1 MGLKFDYDK
10 RNQKF
15 QTSDGFRSFY
25 SLDMPI
31 ISDTNTLTNFYNYKV
46 FSELFENNISTLSI
60 SLSSANSLTGDDIKL
75 SERLYIPQ
83 KRLRGFVKGKV
94 GPKDGSD
101 YIGGNYYTTLNLS
114 TSLPQVLPN
123 LENINVSSFVDIG
136 NVWGV
141 DDSSLDESS
150 EIRSSIGIGVDW
162 FTVVG
167 PLSFSFAQPITKANT
182 DAEETFRF
190 NLGTTF

>member
-1 MGLKFDYDK
+1 
-10 RNQKF
+10 
-15 QTSDGFRSFY
+15 
-25 SLDMPI
+25 MPI

-46 FSELFENNISTLSI
+46 YSELYENNISSLSF

-114 TSLPQVLPN
+114 STLPQVLPN
-123 LENINVSSFVDIG
+123 LENISVSSFVDIW

-141 DDSSLDESS
+141 DDSSLDDSS
-150 EIRSSIGIGVDW
+150 KLRSSIGIGVDY
-162 FTVVG
+162 FTIVG
-167 PLSFSFAQPITKANT
+167 PLSFTFAQPITKADT

-190 NLGTTF
+190 NLGTTFWWFLLKKFFYFTYIFI

>member
-1 MGLKFDYDK
+1 
-10 RNQKF
+10 
-15 QTSDGFRSFY
+15 
-25 SLDMPI
+25 MPI

-46 FSELFENNISTLSI
+46 YSELYENNISSLSI
-60 SLSSANSLTGDDIKL
+60 TLSSANSLTGDDIKL

-114 TSLPQVLPN
+114 STLPQVLPN
-123 LENINVSSFVDIG
+123 LESVNVSGIVDIG

-141 DDSSLDESS
+141 DDSSLD
-150 EIRSSIGIGVDW
+150 D
-162 FTVVG
+162 
-167 PLSFSFAQPITKANT
+167 LAN
-182 DAEETFRF
+182 
-190 NLGTTF
+190 